1 MAAQIKQLTLEFDVI
16 FSNLLSDAYQ
26 QTIED
31 SIYPTNIR
39 ASTELVHNN
48 CILVGS
54 HGYPISSIC
63 NKSNNII
70 ITCIYINLSNIINM
84 TIQEHISHAQK
95 SFFLSGNSNSTIY
108 LVKPWQSNPKYA
120 GTWKYDPKLCW
131 NIAIRSKLAFPNLAI
146 QSLITHNNYNHNHK
160 YIVKIIP
167 LYYDFMAT

>member
-1 MAAQIKQLTLEFDVI
+1 
-16 FSNLLSDAYQ
+16 
-26 QTIED
+26 
-31 SIYPTNIR
+31 
-39 ASTELVHNN
+39 
-48 CILVGS
+48 
-54 HGYPISSIC
+54 
-63 NKSNNII
+63 
-70 ITCIYINLSNIINM
+70 M

-160 YIVKIIP
+160 YIVKII
-167 LYYDFMAT
+167 YFHNEFIATSFVYQNYNKCDQYRNIHIHTSIITMKQHGYTIIMLSKSSPTSKLAWYLEKLHSSLSEFVSLVLGL